1 MRLTASP
8 HHITVET
15 LKAAFYSLKRGA
27 AAGVDGVRRTDC
39 ERGLDGR
46 LADLWEQVR
55 RGACRAVPV
64 RRVLIPK
71 PDGGRRPPGIAAL
84 EDRIVQRALVDVV
97 PNPICEEVF
106 PGFSYGFRPGRGAH
120 DALDTLACVI
130 ERCKVGWI
138 VDCDMRKRFDE
149 ISRDWLLRFLEHH
162 IEDGRVLRLS
172 GKWLPAGVMQDGL
185 WNDTGTGSPQGAI
198 LSPILANIYLHSV
211 PDLWLD
217 RKWHKRAARGEVRII
232 RYADDYVI
240 ATQCRDDAERFLQDA
255 QAGFEQCGLRLHPEK
270 TRLIEF
276 GQFAAANRRKRGQ
289 GRPETFDFLGITHCC
304 RETRKG
310 RFGLGRLPI
319 GKRMRQTLQ
328 ASREALRRRMHRDV
342 YETGG
347 WLGQVLR
354 GWLNCYA
361 VPTGCRSL
369 RTFACQVNRIWM
381 RILRRRSQMD
391 RFGLERLER
400 ICERLRPQ
408 LRSVHPWPTERFT
421 VATGGRSRMR

>member
-1 MRLTASP
+1 M
-8 HHITVET
+8 
-15 LKAAFYSLKRGA
+15 
-27 AAGVDGVRRTDC
+27 
-39 ERGLDGR
+39 LDLG
-46 LADLWEQVR
+46 
-55 RGACRAVPV
+55 
-64 RRVLIPK
+64 
-71 PDGGRRPPGIAAL
+71 
-84 EDRIVQRALVDVV
+84 
-97 PNPICEEVF
+97 
-106 PGFSYGFRPGRGAH
+106 
-120 DALDTLACVI
+120 
-130 ERCKVGWI
+130 
-138 VDCDMRKRFDE
+138 
-149 ISRDWLLRFLEHH
+149 
-162 IEDGRVLRLS
+162 
-172 GKWLPAGVMQDGL
+172 
-185 WNDTGTGSPQGAI
+185 
-198 LSPILANIYLHSV
+198 
-211 PDLWLD
+211 LD
-217 RKWHKRAARGEVRII
+217 RKWRKRAARGEVRII

-240 ATQCRDDAERFLQDA
+240 ATQCREDAEQFLQDA
-255 QAGFEQCGLRLHPEK
+255 QARIEQCGLRLHSEK
-270 TRLIEF
+270 TRLVEC
-276 GQFAAANRRKRGQ
+276 GRFAAANRRKRGQ
-289 GRPETFDFLGITHCC
+289 GRPEKFDFLGFTHYC
-304 RETRKG
+304 RERRKG